1 MAVAVISEFNPFHN
15 GHAYLIDAAK
25 KLADAPVIAV
35 MSGSFT
41 QRGEVALTDKY
52 SRARTAL
59 ENGVDLVIE
68 LPCAYAVSNAQR
80 FAYCGVHIAK
90 SFDCVKH
97 LAFGCEC
104 GSIEA
109 LSSALSAAQ
118 DPRVNEIIASK
129 MNEGDY
135 YPRALQLAVKEV
147 SGDKIADVFSSPNNI
162 LAIEY
167 LKNLSDTNITPLA
180 IKRKFVS
187 HDSVN
192 ACGEFASASFVRNA
206 LRGGESAEKYLPSAP
221 SKITYPENLERVTL
235 YKLRTMSAD
244 DFRLLPD
251 VKEGLENRI
260 VYAVKNY
267 NSVDEIISFVKTKRY
282 THARLRRIITCALL
296 GITEKLQTTPIEYA
310 RVLGFTNVGASLL
323 KSCRLEVISS
333 VSKADKSNKNISD
346 LLSADISATDI
357 ASLAYDEVGRCGS
370 DFKNQIV
377 KV

>member
-15 GHAYLIDAAK
+15 GHAYLINEIK
-25 KLADAPVIAV
+25 RLTNEPVIAV

-52 SRARTAL
+52 SRAKTAL

-90 SFDCVKH
+90 SFGCVNR

-104 GSIEA
+104 GSIED
-109 LSSALSAAQ
+109 LKSAVFAAK
-118 DPRVNEIIASK
+118 DSRVNEIVALK

-135 YPRALQLAVKEV
+135 YPRALQFAVKEV
-147 SGDKIADVFSSPNNI
+147 YGDKTAQVFSSPNNI
-162 LAIEY
+162 LAVEY
-167 LKNLSDTNITPLA
+167 LKNLSDSNITPLA
-180 IKRKFVS
+180 IKRKAVA
-187 HDSVN
+187 HDSAD
-192 ACGEFASASFVRNA
+192 ACGKFASASFVRSA
-206 LRGGESAEKYLPSAP
+206 IRRGESAEKYLPSLPA
-221 SKITYPENLERVTL
+221 KITNPKNLERAVL
-235 YKLRTMSAD
+235 YKLRTMSAA
-244 DFRLLPD
+244 DFALLPD

-260 VYAVKNY
+260 AHAVKNY
-267 NSVDEIISFVKTKRY
+267 NSVNEIIDFVKTKRY

-310 RVLGFTNVGASLL
+310 RVLGFTNIGASLL

-333 VSKADKSNKNISD
+333 VSKADKSNKNILD

-357 ASLAYDEVGRCGS
+357 AALAYDEVYGCSS
-370 DFKNQIV
+370 DYKNQIV

>member
-15 GHAYLIDAAK
+15 GHAYLIDSAK
-25 KLADAPVIAV
+25 KLTDAPVIAI

-52 SRARTAL
+52 SRAKTAL

-68 LPCAYAVSNAQR
+68 LPCVYAVSNAQR
-80 FAYCGVHIAK
+80 FAYGGVRIAK
-90 SFDCVKH
+90 SFDCVNH

-104 GSIEA
+104 GRVED
-109 LSSALSAAQ
+109 LNSAVSASQ
-118 DPRVNEIIASK
+118 DPRVNKIVASK

-147 SGDKIADVFSSPNNI
+147 FGDKVSDVFSSPNNI

-180 IKRKFVS
+180 IKRKSVA
-187 HDSVN
+187 HDSVKT
-192 ACGEFASASFVRNA
+192 CGKFASASFVRNA
-206 LRGGESAEKYLPSAP
+206 LRSGKSAEKYLPSVP
-221 SKITYPENLERVTL
+221 SKITYPENLERITL

-260 VYAVKNY
+260 AYAVKNY
-267 NSVDEIISFVKTKRY
+267 NSVEEIISYVKTKRY

-333 VSKADKSNKNISD
+333 VARVDKSSKNILD

-357 ASLAYDEVGRCGS
+357 ASLAYDEIGCCGS
-370 DFKNQIV
+370 DFKSQIV